1 MPRVETPILLLPK
14 VETLS
19 INIGRSYGTYQM
31 HKTSAVG
38 TTDIDAMEFIPLI
51 IGESDIDIMEFIPL
65 IKEKVIL
72 MQWNIFH

>member
-38 TTDIDAMEFIPLI
+38 TTDFVKWGFNPTKKTEGI
-51 IGESDIDIMEFIPL
+51 
-65 IKEKVIL
+65 
-72 MQWNIFH
+72 